1 MPHTHDLLPRRALA
15 LIALAT
21 ALCAPAQAT
30 SPIEPTASAALQGKQ
45 AVGQGLLRI
54 WGFEV
59 YDASLWAAPGFD
71 APRFA
76 AQRFGLELH
85 YRRAFAGRDIAQRSI
100 DEMRGIGA
108 LAPEQAAR
116 WQQAMGALFP
126 DVKPGDRILG
136 LHVPG
141 SGARFYL
148 NGRLLGEIADEAF
161 SARFFGIWLSPAT
174 SQPRLREALITQA
187 RR

>member
-1 MPHTHDLLPRRALA
+1 MPYTHRLPRHTLA
-15 LIALAT
+15 LIALGA

-30 SPIEPTASAALQGKQ
+30 SPIEPTASAALQGQQ
-45 AVGQGLLRI
+45 AVGQGLLRV

-59 YDASLWAAPGFD
+59 YGASLWAAPGFD
-71 APRFA
+71 AQRFA

-85 YRRAFAGRDIAQRSI
+85 YRRAFSGRDIAQRSI
-100 DEMRGIGA
+100 DETRGIGA
-108 LAPEQAAR
+108 LTPEQATR

-126 DVKPGDRILG
+126 DVAPGDRILG

-148 NGRLLGEIADEAF
+148 NGRLLGEIADEGF

-174 SQPRLREALITQA
+174 SQPRLREALIAQV